1 MSGMLKLWPMMAQFT
16 GPELWI
22 QAEYLLRILIA
33 ACLGLLIGSERK
45 NRNKSAGIRTHVIV
59 ALGAALIMVVS
70 KYGFTDVEKVD
81 SARLAAQVVSGVGF
95 LGAGVIFVRNNLV
108 NGLTTAAGIWAT
120 AGVGLALGA
129 GMYVVG
135 ISSALLIL
143 FIQFIMHRIA
153 YFADVASGGLIR
165 MTLVKREGIVQS
177 MEDYLQNEKL
187 SVVSVKINKTKKDE
201 VKLEFDVV
209 FPPGYQ
215 KTRLLARLVEMDD
228 VLAVSE

>member
-1 MSGMLKLWPMMAQFT
+1 MLKLWPVLAQFT
-16 GPELWI
+16 APELWV
-22 QAEYLLRILIA
+22 QVEYLVRIFVA

-70 KYGFTDVEKVD
+70 KYGFMDVEKAD
-81 SARLAAQVVSGVGF
+81 AARVAAQVVSCIGF

-135 ISSALLIL
+135 ISSALLVL
-143 FIQFIMHRIA
+143 LIQFVMHRVA

-177 MEDYLQNEKL
+177 MEDYLQREKL
-187 SVVSVKINKTKKDE
+187 SVISVKINKTKKDE

-209 FPPGYQ
+209 FPPGYK
-215 KTRLLARLVEMDD
+215 KTKLLARLVEMDD

>member
-1 MSGMLKLWPMMAQFT
+1 MLKLWPVLAQFT
-16 GPELWI
+16 APELWV
-22 QAEYLLRILIA
+22 QVEYLVRIFVA
-33 ACLGLLIGSERK
+33 VCLGLLIGSERK

-70 KYGFTDVEKVD
+70 KYGFMDVEKAD
-81 SARLAAQVVSGVGF
+81 AARVAAQVVSGIGF

-120 AGVGLALGA
+120 AGVGLALGS

-135 ISSALLIL
+135 ISSALLVL
-143 FIQFIMHRIA
+143 FVQFVMHRIA

-177 MEDYLQNEKL
+177 MEDYLQREKL
-187 SVVSVKINKTKKDE
+187 SVISVKINKTKKDE

-209 FPPGYQ
+209 FPPGYK
-215 KTRLLARLVEMDD
+215 KTKLLARLVEMDD

>member
-1 MSGMLKLWPMMAQFT
+1 MLKLWPVLAQFT
-16 GPELWI
+16 APELWV
-22 QAEYLLRILIA
+22 QVEYLVRIFVA

-70 KYGFTDVEKVD
+70 KYGFMDVEKAD
-81 SARLAAQVVSGVGF
+81 AARVAAQVVSGIGF

-120 AGVGLALGA
+120 AGVGLALGS

-135 ISSALLIL
+135 ISSALLVL
-143 FIQFIMHRIA
+143 FIQFVMHRIA

-177 MEDYLQNEKL
+177 MEDYLQREKL
-187 SVVSVKINKTKKDE
+187 SVISVKINKTKKDE

-209 FPPGYQ
+209 FPPGYK
-215 KTRLLARLVEMDD
+215 KTKLLARLVEMDD

>member
-1 MSGMLKLWPMMAQFT
+1 MLKLWPVLAQFT
-16 GPELWI
+16 APELWV
-22 QAEYLLRILIA
+22 QVEYLVRIFVA

-70 KYGFTDVEKVD
+70 KYGFMDVEKAD
-81 SARLAAQVVSGVGF
+81 AARVAAQVVSGIGF

-120 AGVGLALGA
+120 AGVGLALGS

-135 ISSALLIL
+135 ISSALLVL
-143 FIQFIMHRIA
+143 FIQFVMHRIA

-177 MEDYLQNEKL
+177 MEDYLQGEKL
-187 SVVSVKINKTKKDE
+187 SVISVKINKTKKDE

-209 FPPGYQ
+209 FPPGYK
-215 KTRLLARLVEMDD
+215 KTKLLARLVEMDD

>member
-1 MSGMLKLWPMMAQFT
+1 MLKLWPVLAQFT
-16 GPELWI
+16 APELWV
-22 QAEYLLRILIA
+22 QAEYLVRILVA

-81 SARLAAQVVSGVGF
+81 SARVAAQVVSGVGF

-135 ISSALLIL
+135 ISSALLVLI
-143 FIQFIMHRIA
+143 IQFVMHRIA

-165 MTLVKREGIVQS
+165 MTLVKQEGIVQS
-177 MEDYLQNEKL
+177 MEDYLQREKL

-215 KTRLLARLVEMDD
+215 KSRLLARLVEMDE

>member
-1 MSGMLKLWPMMAQFT
+1 MLKLWPVLAQFT
-16 GPELWI
+16 APELWV
-22 QAEYLLRILIA
+22 QVEYLVRIFVA

-45 NRNKSAGIRTHVIV
+45 NRNKSAGIRTHVIG
-59 ALGAALIMVVS
+59 ALGAALILGGS
-70 KYGFTDVEKVD
+70 KSGVMEVEKAD
-81 SARLAAQVVSGVGF
+81 AARVGGQVVRGIGF

-120 AGVGLALGA
+120 AGVGLALGS

-135 ISSALLIL
+135 ISSALLVL
-143 FIQFIMHRIA
+143 FIQFVMHRIA

-177 MEDYLQNEKL
+177 MEDYLQREKL
-187 SVVSVKINKTKKDE
+187 SVISVKINKTKKDE

-209 FPPGYQ
+209 FPPGYK
-215 KTRLLARLVEMDD
+215 KTKLLARLVEMDD

>member
-1 MSGMLKLWPMMAQFT
+1 MLKLWPVLAQFT
-16 GPELWI
+16 APELWV
-22 QAEYLLRILIA
+22 QVEYLVRIFVA
-33 ACLGLLIGSERK
+33 ACLGLLIGSERE

-70 KYGFTDVEKVD
+70 KYGFMDVEKAD
-81 SARLAAQVVSGVGF
+81 AARVAAQVVSGIGF

-135 ISSALLIL
+135 ISSALLVL
-143 FIQFIMHRIA
+143 LIQFVMHRVA

-177 MEDYLQNEKL
+177 MEDYLQREKL
-187 SVVSVKINKTKKDE
+187 SVISVKINKTKKDE

-209 FPPGYQ
+209 FPPGYK
-215 KTRLLARLVEMDD
+215 KTKLLARLVEMDD

>member
-1 MSGMLKLWPMMAQFT
+1 MLKLWPVLAQFT
-16 GPELWI
+16 APELWV
-22 QAEYLLRILIA
+22 QVEYLVRIFVA

-70 KYGFTDVEKVD
+70 KYGFMDVEKAD
-81 SARLAAQVVSGVGF
+81 AARVAAQVVSGIGF

-135 ISSALLIL
+135 ISSALLVL
-143 FIQFIMHRIA
+143 LIQFVMHRVA

-177 MEDYLQNEKL
+177 MEDYLQREKL
-187 SVVSVKINKTKKDE
+187 SVISVKINKTKKDE

-209 FPPGYQ
+209 FPPGYK
-215 KTRLLARLVEMDD
+215 KTKLLVRLVEMDD

>member
-1 MSGMLKLWPMMAQFT
+1 MLKLWPVLAQFT
-16 GPELWI
+16 APELWV
-22 QAEYLLRILIA
+22 QVEYLVRIFVA

-70 KYGFTDVEKVD
+70 KYGFMDVEKAD
-81 SARLAAQVVSGVGF
+81 AARVAAQVVSGIGF

-120 AGVGLALGA
+120 AGVGLALGS

-135 ISSALLIL
+135 ISSALLVL
-143 FIQFIMHRIA
+143 FIQFVMHRIA

-177 MEDYLQNEKL
+177 MEDYLQREKL
-187 SVVSVKINKTKKDE
+187 SVISVKINKTKKDE

-209 FPPGYQ
+209 FPPGYK
-215 KTRLLARLVEMDD
+215 KTKLLARLVERDD

>member
-1 MSGMLKLWPMMAQFT
+1 MPNLEPVLAQFKT
-16 GPELWI
+16 PELWV
-22 QAEYLLRILIA
+22 QAEYLLRILVA
-33 ACLGLLIGSERK
+33 ACLGLLIGNERK
-45 NRNKSAGIRTHVIV
+45 NRNKSAGIRTHAIV
-59 ALGAALIMVVS
+59 ALGASLIMVVS
-70 KYGFTDVEKVD
+70 KYGFTDVEKAD
-81 SARLAAQVVSGVGF
+81 CARVAAQVVSGVGF

-120 AGVGLALGA
+120 AGIGLALGA

-135 ISSALLIL
+135 ICSALLVVTM
-143 FIQFIMHRIA
+143 QFVMHRIA

-165 MTLVKREGIVQS
+165 MTLVKREGIVAF
-177 MEDYLQNEKL
+177 MEDYLQREKL

-215 KTRLLARLVEMDD
+215 KTRLLARLVEMDE

>member
-1 MSGMLKLWPMMAQFT
+1 MLKLWPVLAQFT
-16 GPELWI
+16 APELWV
-22 QAEYLLRILIA
+22 QVEYLVRIFVA

-59 ALGAALIMVVS
+59 ALGAALIRVVS
-70 KYGFTDVEKVD
+70 KYGFMDVEKAD
-81 SARLAAQVVSGVGF
+81 AARVAAQVVSGIGF

-120 AGVGLALGA
+120 AGVGLALGS

-135 ISSALLIL
+135 ISSALLVL
-143 FIQFIMHRIA
+143 FIQFVMHRVA

-177 MEDYLQNEKL
+177 MEDYLQREKL
-187 SVVSVKINKTKKDE
+187 SVISVKINKTKKDE

-209 FPPGYQ
+209 FPPGYK
-215 KTRLLARLVEMDD
+215 KTKLLARLVEMDD

>member
-1 MSGMLKLWPMMAQFT
+1 MLKLWPVLAQFT
-16 GPELWI
+16 APELWV
-22 QAEYLLRILIA
+22 QVEYLVRIFVA

-59 ALGAALIMVVS
+59 ALGAALIMIVS
-70 KYGFTDVEKVD
+70 KYGFMDVEKAD
-81 SARLAAQVVSGVGF
+81 AARVAAQVVSGIGF

-135 ISSALLIL
+135 ISSALLVL
-143 FIQFIMHRIA
+143 LIQFVMHRVA

-177 MEDYLQNEKL
+177 MEDYLQREKL
-187 SVVSVKINKTKKDE
+187 SVISVKINKTKKDE

-209 FPPGYQ
+209 FPPGYK
-215 KTRLLARLVEMDD
+215 KTKLLARLVEMDD

>member
-1 MSGMLKLWPMMAQFT
+1 MLKLWPVLAQFT
-16 GPELWI
+16 APELWV
-22 QAEYLLRILIA
+22 QVEYLVRIFVA

-70 KYGFTDVEKVD
+70 KYGFMDVEKAD
-81 SARLAAQVVSGVGF
+81 AARVAAQVVSGIGF

-120 AGVGLALGA
+120 AGGGLALGA

-135 ISSALLIL
+135 ISSALLVL
-143 FIQFIMHRIA
+143 LIQFVMHRVA

-177 MEDYLQNEKL
+177 MEDYLQREKL
-187 SVVSVKINKTKKDE
+187 SVISVKINKTKKDE

-209 FPPGYQ
+209 FPPGYK
-215 KTRLLARLVEMDD
+215 KTKLLARLVEMDD

>member
-1 MSGMLKLWPMMAQFT
+1 MLKLWPVLAQFT
-16 GPELWI
+16 APELWV
-22 QAEYLLRILIA
+22 QAEYLVRIFVA

-70 KYGFTDVEKVD
+70 KYGFMDVEKAD
-81 SARLAAQVVSGVGF
+81 AARVAAQVVSGIGF

-135 ISSALLIL
+135 ISSALLVL
-143 FIQFIMHRIA
+143 LIQFVMHRVA

-177 MEDYLQNEKL
+177 MEDYLQREKL
-187 SVVSVKINKTKKDE
+187 SVISVKINKTKKDE

-209 FPPGYQ
+209 FPPGYK
-215 KTRLLARLVEMDD
+215 KTKLLARLVEMDD

>member
-1 MSGMLKLWPMMAQFT
+1 MLKLWPVLAQFT
-16 GPELWI
+16 APELWV
-22 QAEYLLRILIA
+22 QVEYLVRIFVA

-70 KYGFTDVEKVD
+70 KYGFMDVEKAD
-81 SARLAAQVVSGVGF
+81 AARVAAQVVSGIGF

-120 AGVGLALGA
+120 AGVGLALGS

-135 ISSALLIL
+135 ISSALLVL
-143 FIQFIMHRIA
+143 FIQFVMHRIA

-177 MEDYLQNEKL
+177 MEDYLQREKL
-187 SVVSVKINKTKKDE
+187 SVISVKINKTKKDE

-209 FPPGYQ
+209 FPPGYK
-215 KTRLLARLVEMDD
+215 KTKLLSRLVEMDD

>member
-1 MSGMLKLWPMMAQFT
+1 MLKLWPVLAQFT
-16 GPELWI
+16 APELWV
-22 QAEYLLRILIA
+22 QVEYLVRIFVA

-70 KYGFTDVEKVD
+70 KYGFMDVERAD
-81 SARLAAQVVSGVGF
+81 AARVAAQVVSGIGF

-120 AGVGLALGA
+120 AGVGLALGS

-135 ISSALLIL
+135 ISSALMVLL
-143 FIQFIMHRIA
+143 IQFVMHRIA

-177 MEDYLQNEKL
+177 MEEYLQREKL
-187 SVVSVKINKTKKDE
+187 SVISVKINKTKKDE

-209 FPPGYQ
+209 FPPGYK
-215 KTRLLARLVEMDD
+215 KTKLLARLVEMDD

>member
-1 MSGMLKLWPMMAQFT
+1 MLKLWPVLAQFT
-16 GPELWI
+16 APEFWV
-22 QAEYLLRILIA
+22 QVEYLVRIFVA

-70 KYGFTDVEKVD
+70 KYGFMDVEKAD
-81 SARLAAQVVSGVGF
+81 AARVAAQVVSGIGF

-135 ISSALLIL
+135 ISSALLVL
-143 FIQFIMHRIA
+143 LIQFVMHRVA

-177 MEDYLQNEKL
+177 MEDYLQREKL
-187 SVVSVKINKTKKDE
+187 SVISVKINKTKKDE

-209 FPPGYQ
+209 FPPGYK
-215 KTRLLARLVEMDD
+215 KTKLLARLVEMDD